1 MSSRDISM
9 TNQGG
14 SIAGQARKPQMYG
27 RPATAQ
33 EGRATFGA
41 RFRRC
46 QTLLGFIAIQIL
58 DGSESVEEALRN
70 CWIAASRKQPSFEYE
85 GAFRSWLLRIL
96 IDEALAIRAR
106 TPQPHRSGVACLT
119 GQLAGTRP

>member
-14 SIAGQARKPQMYG
+14 SIAGQAGKPQMHG
-27 RPATAQ
+27 RPTPAQ
-33 EGRATFGA
+33 PHRATFGA

-46 QTLLGFIAIQIL
+46 HTLLYFIAGQIL
-58 DGSESVEEALRN
+58 DSREGVEEALRN
-70 CWIAASRKQPSFEYE
+70 CWIAASRKQPKFEHE
-85 GAFRSWLLRIL
+85 SAFRSWLLRIL

-106 TPQPHRSGVACLT
+106 TPQPRRSGVACLT
-119 GQLAGTRP
+119 RRHAGSRP